1 MESLTVSSF
10 QNLSSTIVSPIED
23 YSDNDLHLYR
33 SEPHITVVD
42 GETRIQ
48 DLPPPPDL
56 TSDILLQNEINYQK
70 QKANAQGKGVRL
82 QVEED
87 EDDNPSRVSTKIQQL
102 LNTLKV
108 GNICNYIYFENMI
121 LSNFQWLFYFLFFNF
136 HRDLKRN
143 QWNSF
148 SKIRMMV
155 LKVFIILILS
165 HCLHF

>member
-1 MESLTVSSF
+1 MC
-10 QNLSSTIVSPIED
+10 IRDRD

-70 QKANAQGKGVRL
+70 QKANAQGKG
-82 QVEED
+82 ED

-108 GNICNYIYFENMI
+108 GNSCNCTSTLKTYPYFRNNVF
-121 LSNFQWLFYFLFFNF
+121 LLFLTAFY
-136 HRDLKRN
+136 DI
-143 QWNSF
+143 NS
-148 SKIRMMV
+148 
-155 LKVFIILILS
+155 L
-165 HCLHF
+165 

>member
-10 QNLSSTIVSPIED
+10 HNLSITSPIED
-23 YSDNDLHLYR
+23 YSDHELHPYP

-82 QVEED
+82 QVDEE
-87 EDDNPSRVSTKIQQL
+87 EDNPSRVSTKIQQL

-108 GNICNYIYFENMI
+108 WATFV
-121 LSNFQWLFYFLFFNF
+121 FL
-136 HRDLKRN
+136 
-143 QWNSF
+143 
-148 SKIRMMV
+148 V
-155 LKVFIILILS
+155 IILKLF
-165 HCLHF
+165 CTFFLCV

>member
-1 MESLTVSSF
+1 MTHYLHKENIYLFCLSIIYNFVLFSFLDTPPSSMESLTVSSF

-108 GNICNYIYFENMI
+108 GPVKSTLKI
-121 LSNFQWLFYFLFFNF
+121 SHFL
-136 HRDLKRN
+136 
-143 QWNSF
+143 
-148 SKIRMMV
+148 
-155 LKVFIILILS
+155 
-165 HCLHF
+165 

>member
-10 QNLSSTIVSPIED
+10 QNLVSPIED
-23 YSDNDLHLYR
+23 YSDNDLHPYR

-108 GNICNYIYFENMI
+108 EKCFSN
-121 LSNFQWLFYFLFFNF
+121 LSQKTAFYC
-136 HRDLKRN
+136 
-143 QWNSF
+143 
-148 SKIRMMV
+148 I
-155 LKVFIILILS
+155 
-165 HCLHF
+165 